1 MGQPGGKWS
10 MYRVHNSSK
19 IKPEF
24 KKSWELKKEIQPM
37 ILRVLVVDD
46 EKPLRDFVRRNLE
59 VRGYSVLTASNGIE
73 ALAIFQSE
81 NIHMVIMDIMMPHMD
96 GLEATRRIR
105 EESHVPIII
114 LTAMGEE
121 ADKVRAF
128 DLGADDYL
136 TKPFGVGELLGRV
149 KAVLRRADWSET
161 ISGDERIVRGEIEMD
176 LDRHRVQVQGEV
188 VDLTPTEFNLL
199 MYFMKNAGKTLP
211 HRAILQNVWGAE
223 YGDEAEY
230 LRVYVGKL
238 RQKIEHNPLKPE
250 YLHTEHGIGYRFEA

>member
-1 MGQPGGKWS
+1 M
-10 MYRVHNSSK
+10 N
-19 IKPEF
+19 IN
-24 KKSWELKKEIQPM
+24 
-37 ILRVLVVDD
+37 VLVVDD

-59 VRGYSVLTASNGIE
+59 VRGYNVLTASNGIE
-73 ALAIFQSE
+73 ALANFQNE
-81 NIHMVIMDIMMPHMD
+81 NIHLVIMDIMMPHMD

-149 KAVLRRADWSET
+149 KAVLRRADWSE
-161 ISGDERIVRGEIEMD
+161 SGSGEERIVRGEIEVD
-176 LDRHRVQVQGEV
+176 VERHQVKVQGDIVE
-188 VDLTPTEFNLL
+188 LTPTEFNLL
-199 MYFMKNAGKTLP
+199 LYFMKNAGKTLH

-223 YGDEAEY
+223 YSDEAEY

-238 RQKIEHNPLKPE
+238 RQKIEIDPAEPD
-250 YLHTEHGIGYRFEA
+250 YLHTEHGIGYRFEG